1 MMSDESKKRKHED
14 DKVVLY
20 SYWRSSSAW
29 RVRIALNLKEID
41 YEYRA
46 VSLIKGEQ
54 QSPDYLAINPLGR
67 VPTLLID
74 GQTLTQSRAIIEYL
88 DETRPN
94 PSLLPRDQAARAQ
107 ARAIADVIVADIQ
120 PLQNLQVL
128 QKLQH
133 DFGVSDEK
141 KNEWA
146 KHFNHA
152 GLKAVE
158 TAVQKTAG
166 RYCVGDSV
174 TLADICLIPQLYS
187 ARRFGVDVSE
197 FPTLL
202 AVEKNLLSLPAF
214 QRADAFAQPD
224 APPK

>member
-1 MMSDESKKRKHED
+1 MSDESKKRKHD
-14 DKVVLY
+14 DTDKVVLY

-29 RVRIALNLKEID
+29 RVRIALNLKEIE

-54 QSPDYLAINPLGR
+54 QDPRYLAINPLGR

-74 GQTLTQSRAIIEYL
+74 GQTLTQSRAIMEYL
-88 DETRPN
+88 DDTRPN
-94 PSLLPRDQAARAQ
+94 PSLLPSDPVGRAQ
-107 ARAIADVIVADIQ
+107 ARAIADVMVADIQ
-120 PLQNLQVL
+120 PLQNLKVL
-128 QKLQH
+128 QKLQQ
-133 DFGVSDEK
+133 DFGASDDK
-141 KNEWA
+141 KSEWA

-158 TAVQKTAG
+158 TMAKKTAG

-174 TLADICLIPQLYS
+174 TLADICLVPQLYS
-187 ARRFGVDVSE
+187 ARRFNVDMSE

-214 QRADAFAQPD
+214 QCADAFAQPD